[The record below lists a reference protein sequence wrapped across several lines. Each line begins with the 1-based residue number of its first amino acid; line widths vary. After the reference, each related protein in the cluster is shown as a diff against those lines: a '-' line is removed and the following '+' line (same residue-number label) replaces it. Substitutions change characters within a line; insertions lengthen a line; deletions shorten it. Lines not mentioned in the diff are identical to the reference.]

1 MKMRV
6 PNLLFVFAIMTML
19 ACAPPYQAMRPLDVA
34 SESDEQVER
43 GSGHF
48 ESKDKLELFQQWWKP
63 RAETRGVLIVMH
75 GLKDHSARYQSLGT
89 AMARQGVAVY
99 AFDLRGHGRSA
110 GRRVA
115 VERFED
121 YVDDLEL
128 FLASVKEREGDK
140 PVFVF
145 GHSMGGAIASMLV
158 ATRQPELAGLLL
170 SGPALALDLFPLTM
184 ALSVWVGDV
193 LPNLGALKLPNE
205 NFSRDKAVVK
215 AIGKDPLV
223 YQDPGPARTAAQL
236 GHGIAVIWKHVD
248 RFTLPLLLLH
258 GTRDLL
264 TAPFGSV
271 ELHRRAPA
279 SDKTLHIYP
288 GLYHDLLHEPEK
300 DKVLADITSWM
311 SERL

>member
-1 MKMRV
+1 MIMRMHISLALFAAIA
-6 PNLLFVFAIMTML
+6 LLG
-19 ACAPPYQAMRPLDVA
+19 CAPPYQAMRPLDVA
-34 SESDEQVER
+34 SESNDQVER
-43 GSGHF
+43 GSGSF
-48 ESKDKLELFQQWWKP
+48 KAKDGLELFEQWWKP
-63 RAETRGVLIVMH
+63 RTETRGVLVIMH
-75 GLKDHSARYQSLGT
+75 GLKDHSARYQSLGA
-89 AMARQGVAVY
+89 AMAGQGVAVY

-115 VERFED
+115 VEHFEE
-121 YVDDLEL
+121 YVDDLDA
-128 FLASVKEREGDK
+128 FIASVRQREGDK
-140 PVFVF
+140 PVFLF
-145 GHSMGGAIASMLV
+145 GHSMGGAIAAMLV
-158 ATRQPELAGLLL
+158 ATREPKLAGLVL

-205 NFSRDKAVVK
+205 NFSRDKAIVK

-223 YQDPGPARTAAQL
+223 YQDPGPARTAAEL

-248 RFTLPLLLLH
+248 RFTMPLLLLH
-258 GTRDLL
+258 GTKDML

-271 ELHRRAPA
+271 ELHREAPA

-300 DKVLADITSWM
+300 DKVLADISSWM